1 MSREVTENK
10 VQVIKTQLKPKGA
23 GSEADWKVCKEMAK
37 EVEELGVEVEVL
49 LNDLAIKLK
58 GLLEKSREAYQAAPM
73 KDTGYGVSPVAP
85 GRMNHAVK
93 RHLIKHGL
101 RLDNTYISDLTTIQ
115 DFNDY
120 VTEATKWLLKFSERR
135 F

>member
-1 MSREVTENK
+1 MSREVEESK
-10 VQVIKTQLKPKGA
+10 VQVIKTTQLKPKGA
-23 GSEADWKVCKEMAK
+23 SSEEWKSCREKVK

-49 LNDLAIKLK
+49 LDDVAKKLRA
-58 GLLEKSREAYQAAPM
+58 LLEKSREAYQAAPL

-85 GRMNHAVK
+85 GRLNHAVK

-120 VTEATKWLLKFSERR
+120 VNEACKWLLKFS
-135 F
+135 